1 LKAAA
6 DEDDDD
12 DDDDDDELNIFGAGG
27 GWYIGIWGLIK
38 LGSISL
44 HNVI

>member
-1 LKAAA
+1 LKVAAA

-12 DDDDDDELNIFGAGG
+12 DDDEELVIFGAGG

-38 LGSISL
+38 LSSISL
-44 HNVI
+44 HKVI